1 MLNPERKQP
10 SPKPAALRLPPSGNY
25 IATTKSKCYE
35 VVVPWAKFEMDDI
48 IVSIVSWSD
57 KQAELTSVRRA
68 VFIEEQNVPESIE
81 LDDRDP
87 DCRHVLAC
95 DESGAPIGTARL
107 ARNGKI
113 GRMAVL
119 ADYRRLG
126 VGRKM
131 LRVMIDCGRANGI
144 ADFHLSAQIS
154 AVGFYEKMGFETYG
168 DEFEE
173 AGIEHIN
180 MRPR

>member
-1 MLNPERKQP
+1 MK
-10 SPKPAALRLPPSGNY
+10 
-25 IATTKSKCYE
+25 
-35 VVVPWAKFEMDDI
+35 DI
-48 IVSIVSWSD
+48 VTSIVSWSD
-57 KQAELTSVRRA
+57 KQSELTSVRRA

-87 DCRHVLAC
+87 FCHHVLAC
-95 DESGAPIGTARL
+95 DKAGCPIGIARIDT
-107 ARNGKI
+107 NGKI

-119 ADYRRLG
+119 SEYRGLG
-126 VGRKM
+126 VGREM
-131 LRVMIDCGRANGI
+131 LRVIMDCGRANGI
-144 ADFHLSAQIS
+144 AEFHLSAQVS

-173 AGIEHIN
+173 AGITHIN